1 MRSPRTCILGQRRT
15 LQRIHALILTTP
27 WEALARQNAEFGL
40 VRDLAKALKHVELV
54 RGTPRVKDAS
64 QMGTEGLGFDVA
76 RFDEAR
82 FDSPAQVVVTTN
94 LGGKRVVESVLQNAL
109 TFLKQEMVGL
119 GL

>member
-1 MRSPRTCILGQRRT
+1 
-15 LQRIHALILTTP
+15 
-27 WEALARQNAEFGL
+27 
-40 VRDLAKALKHVELV
+40 
-54 RGTPRVKDAS
+54 
-64 QMGTEGLGFDVA
+64 MGSEGLGFDVA